1 MRLRPFVYGTKTRG
15 LFMIEALSIP
25 KRASGLPP
33 IASAANEQTLKVAD
47 ELAAKGYQVT
57 IEPSPDNLPF
67 DLSGYCPD
75 LVAFKDGGGII
86 LEMKPRLA
94 GVSVDR
100 FQQLAERVAQH
111 AGWRFMLVTLD
122 DVTKNILP
130 EGQEDL
136 PSWSALKDKVAG
148 IDGLIGTGLLE
159 PALLYLWGAIE
170 AMLRKRA
177 LAQLLPID
185 RFPADKLLKHSYSS
199 GELSIQEFDL
209 ITPLLAKRNRVAH
222 GLVTVLVAEE
232 LRQLLDVTC
241 GLLDKWST
249 D

>member
-1 MRLRPFVYGTKTRG
+1 
-15 LFMIEALSIP
+15 MIEALSIP

-67 DLSGYCPD
+67 DLGGYCPD
-75 LVAFKDGGGII
+75 LLAFKDGGGII

-100 FQQLAERVAQH
+100 FQELAERIAQH

-232 LRQLLDVTC
+232 LKELLGVTC
-241 GLLDKWST
+241 ALLDKWST